1 LLIEAEIT
9 TLHPALIRMRRLL
22 PGARFCSLPILLR
35 VLRRRFSWHSGSLQA
50 IAWPDVLR
58 EPGRLLGFD
67 PFDWVLLIAGVLF
80 GLLIL
85 FL

>member
-1 LLIEAEIT
+1 LVEAEIAT
-9 TLHPALIRMRRLL
+9 VHPALIRMRRLL
-22 PGARFCSLPILLR
+22 PGARSCGLPIVLR
-35 VLRRRFSWHSGSLQA
+35 TLRRRFSWHPGSFQA

-67 PFDWVLLIAGVLF
+67 PFDWLLLIAGVLF